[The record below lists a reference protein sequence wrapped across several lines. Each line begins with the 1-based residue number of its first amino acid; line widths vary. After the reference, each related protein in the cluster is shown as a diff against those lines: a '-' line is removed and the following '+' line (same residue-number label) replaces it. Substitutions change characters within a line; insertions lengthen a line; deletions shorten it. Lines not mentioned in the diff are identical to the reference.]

1 MWSRDSW
8 CLLHGE
14 LPRAAFMH
22 RCKIVR
28 LIKGDIPLNVTDICY
43 IGTTG
48 SLTNFSSP
56 ISLGYFSRYAY
67 RSTLVK
73 IVEAFG
79 RAVFRI

>member
-1 MWSRDSW
+1 MVSCLVLPLCIGAILSVSSRDS
-8 CLLHGE
+8 
-14 LPRAAFMH
+14 
-22 RCKIVR
+22 
-28 LIKGDIPLNVTDICY
+28 PLNVTDICY
-43 IGTTG
+43 TGTTG

-73 IVEAFG
+73 ILKAFG